1 MSCDLILKTFGPKS
15 DGIYYLKPTSN
26 AAFAVKSDF
35 SNIVKLILMHV
46 YGNIF
51 NESLPNSAR
60 WYSYLETLLVNF
72 QLPCYAFSS
81 LGLSWVG
88 GPTIRVIYKMK

>member
-1 MSCDLILKTFGPKS
+1 
-15 DGIYYLKPTSN
+15 
-26 AAFAVKSDF
+26 
-35 SNIVKLILMHV
+35 MHV

-51 NESLPNSAR
+51 NGSLPNSAR

-88 GPTIRVIYKMK
+88 GPVIGVIYKMK